1 MHQSKL
7 SKPYLLVLFSVPC
20 MRNANNSLC
29 ISMAWAKDLIEHAHY
44 IENLTLISYFSDEAP
59 YADAVII
66 DNNAA
71 FKNVRFVMIDKRKNT
86 LHALR
91 MLPKTIGIIWQELKK
106 AQIVHSAVAG
116 WPIPEAW
123 IICPMLMFRKRFHF
137 INVESAFWRIP
148 EGRKANFKQK
158 LRATI
163 CEYINKWC
171 VQVAD
176 LSTFTQEA
184 YKKSLLGN
192 QQHKGYVIPATW
204 IDADN
209 IINTNVLN
217 GLIESKTQNVNAP
230 IRLIFAGRLV
240 FEKGILLLIKAV
252 SDLLDND
259 YQLSLDII
267 GDGALLLEC
276 EQLIQANNKH
286 SHIKLCGTVNY
297 GPDFFNL
304 LHDYDLMV
312 IPSLSDEQP
321 RNVFDAFS
329 QALPVLCADT
339 AGLMQ
344 CVENQKTGYFFKT
357 GDLESLKSKLI
368 EIIQNR
374 QTLLSLS
381 HVCVDSV
388 SNMTH
393 KKMHE
398 KRLEIL
404 QQSLA
409 EYEAKAK
416 KQH

>member
-1 MHQSKL
+1 MHQSTL

-20 MRNANNSLC
+20 MRNADNSLC
-29 ISMAWAKDLIEHAHY
+29 ISMAWAKDLIEHANY
-44 IENLTLISYFSDEAP
+44 IENLTLISYFSDETP

-66 DNNAA
+66 DNNPAL
-71 FKNVRFVMIDKRKNT
+71 KNVRFVMIDKPKST
-86 LHALR
+86 IHALR
-91 MLPKTIGIIWQELKK
+91 MLPKTISIIWQEVKK

-123 IICPMLMFRKRFHF
+123 IISPMLMFKKRFHF

-148 EGRKANFKQK
+148 EGTEASFKQK

-163 CEYINKWC
+163 CEKINKWC
-171 VQVAD
+171 VQRAD

-192 QQHKGYVIPATW
+192 HQHKGFVIPATW

-209 IINTNVLN
+209 IINNNLLN
-217 GLIESKTQNVNAP
+217 NLIESKSQSINAP
-230 IRLIFAGRLV
+230 IKLIFAGRLV
-240 FEKGILLLIKAV
+240 YEKGILLLIKAV

-259 YQLSLDII
+259 FQLSLDII
-267 GDGALLLEC
+267 GDGALLLKC
-276 EQLIQANNKH
+276 EQLIVANKKQA
-286 SHIKLCGTVNY
+286 HIKLCGTVNY

-339 AGLMQ
+339 AGLIQ
-344 CVENQKTGYFFKT
+344 CVEDQKTGYFFKT
-357 GDLESLKSKLI
+357 GDLESLKNKLI

-374 QTLLSLS
+374 QNLLALS
-381 HVCVDSV
+381 SGCVDSV

-398 KRLEIL
+398 KRLKIM

-409 EYEAKAK
+409 EYEARGN
-416 KQH
+416 

>member
-1 MHQSKL
+1 MSQPAL
-7 SKPYLLVLFSVPC
+7 TKPYLLVLFSVPC
-20 MRNANNSLC
+20 MRNANNALC
-29 ISMAWAKDLIEHAHY
+29 ISMAWAKDLIEHTKY
-44 IENLTLISYFSDEAP
+44 IENLTLISYFSNEVP
-59 YADAVII
+59 YADAVEIES
-66 DNNAA
+66 NPAL
-71 FKNVRFVMIDKRKNT
+71 KNVRFVMIPQPKNT

-91 MLPKTIGIIWQELKK
+91 MLPKTASIVWQEIQR
-106 AQIVHSAVAG
+106 AEIVHSAVAG

-123 IICPMLMFRKRFHF
+123 IICPALILKKRFHF

-148 EGRKANFKQK
+148 KGQRAGLKQK
-158 LRATI
+158 IRAAI
-163 CEYINKWC
+163 FERINKWC
-171 VQVAD
+171 VQSAD

-184 YKKSLLGN
+184 YKKTLLGS

-209 IINTNVLN
+209 IVNPELLKKLIQSKSHSINEPV
-217 GLIESKTQNVNAP
+217 K
-230 IRLIFAGRLV
+230 LIFAGRLV
-240 FEKGILLLIKAV
+240 FEKGILLLIQAV
-252 SDLLDND
+252 SELLDKG

-276 EQLIQANNKH
+276 EQLIQTNKKQAE
-286 SHIKLCGTVNY
+286 IKLLGTVKY

-357 GDLESLKSKLI
+357 GDIDSLKNQLI
-368 EIIQNR
+368 EITQNR
-374 QTLLSLS
+374 QDLVNLSS
-381 HVCVDSV
+381 ACVVSV

-398 KRLEIL
+398 KRLEIMH
-404 QQSLA
+404 QALA
-409 EYEAKAK
+409 KYAANS
-416 KQH
+416 